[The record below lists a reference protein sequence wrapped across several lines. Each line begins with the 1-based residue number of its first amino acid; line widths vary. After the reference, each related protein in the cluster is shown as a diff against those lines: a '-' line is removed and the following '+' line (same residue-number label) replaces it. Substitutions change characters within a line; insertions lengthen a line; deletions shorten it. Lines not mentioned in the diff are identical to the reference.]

1 MSAWA
6 APLNPDRD
14 SAQRWAEEELSKQEY
29 QEADLTLLQRLG
41 AAISDFFSELT
52 APVADIRSVWLIVLV
67 VLVVAALAVLVV
79 WRVRR
84 GSGGSL
90 SDPYRPLAVLVPDVD
105 PEELR
110 ARARAA
116 AAAGDWTPAVQD
128 ATRALLVGLGRAEV
142 IEVTTAS
149 TASELTTAAAAARP
163 AEAGAL
169 HRVGRTFDD
178 ITFGT
183 EAAAEADYERVRELD
198 RRLTAGVRA

>member
-1 MSAWA
+1 MSVRA
-6 APLNPDRD
+6 APLAPDRD
-14 SAQRWAEEELSKQEY
+14 TARRWAEEELAKQEY

-41 AAISDFFSELT
+41 AAISEFLSGIT
-52 APVADIRSVWLIVLV
+52 APIADIRSVWLIVLV
-67 VLVVAALAVLVV
+67 VLVVLALAGLVV

-90 SDPYRPLAVLVPDVD
+90 SDPYRPLTVLVPDVD

-110 ARARAA
+110 ANARAA
-116 AAAGDWTPAVQD
+116 AAAGDWTLAVQE
-128 ATRALLVGLGRAEV
+128 ATRALLGALGRAEV

-149 TASELTTAAAAARP
+149 TASELTAAAAAARP
-163 AEAGAL
+163 AESGEL
-169 HRVGRTFDD
+169 HRAGRTFDD

-183 EAAAEADYERVRELD
+183 ETAAESDYTRIRDLD

>member
-6 APLNPDRD
+6 APLAPGRD
-14 SAQRWAEEELSKQEY
+14 EAQRWAEEELSKQDY

-41 AAISDFFSELT
+41 AAISDFVGELA
-52 APVADIRSVWLIVLV
+52 APVADVRSVWLIVLV
-67 VLVVAALAVLVV
+67 LLVIAALAALVV

-90 SDPYRPLAVLVPDVD
+90 SDPYRPLTVLVPDSD
-105 PEELR
+105 PAELR
-110 ARARAA
+110 ASARAA
-116 AAAGDWTPAVQD
+116 AAAGDWTLAVQES
-128 ATRALLVGLGRAEV
+128 TRALLVDLGRAEV

-149 TASELTTAAAAARP
+149 TASELTAAAAAARP
-163 AEAGAL
+163 AEAGELSRA
-169 HRVGRTFDD
+169 GSTFDD

-183 EAAAEADYERVRELD
+183 ETAAESDYTRVRDLD